1 MDMKN
6 ALYAKHRNT
15 GHDLAAIV
23 FGVCSALSV
32 AAPANAQEVAPI
44 VPVTRLVFHLAVQ
57 SAEDEAA
64 QIAAPIRQAYHAGST
79 RSAVESAVRRAINE
93 APSPAPWNH
102 PRMVVFAGGG
112 EEALMW
118 SPSINGS
125 ETRFTYQDDRVE
137 LGEIHA
143 GIGLEAGNAVLA
155 LSYVEKDYDTGFG
168 SLSENFAGVSLTWR
182 R

>member
-1 MDMKN
+1 MKS
-6 ALYAKHRNT
+6 AHPAKH
-15 GHDLAAIV
+15 HSHELAAIV
-23 FGVCSALSV
+23 FGVCGALSV
-32 AAPANAQEVAPI
+32 ATPAAAQEVSPI
-44 VPVTRLVFHLAVQ
+44 EPVTRLVFHLAVQ
-57 SAEDEAA
+57 SAQDDDT
-64 QIAAPIRQAYHAGST
+64 QPVAPIRQAYHAGST
-79 RSAVESAVRRAINE
+79 RSAAESAVRRAISE
-93 APSPAPWNH
+93 APSTAPWNH

>member
-1 MDMKN
+1 MKSAHPAN
-6 ALYAKHRNT
+6 H
-15 GHDLAAIV
+15 HSHELAAFV
-23 FGVCSALSV
+23 FGVVGALSA
-32 AAPANAQEVAPI
+32 AAPAGAQEVSP
-44 VPVTRLVFHLAVQ
+44 VEPVTRLMFHIAVQ
-57 SAEDEAA
+57 SAEDDDA
-64 QIAAPIRQAYHAGST
+64 QIVTPIRQAYRAGST

-155 LSYVEKDYDTGFG
+155 LSYIEKDHDTGFG
-168 SLSENFAGVSLTWR
+168 SVSENFAGVSLTWR